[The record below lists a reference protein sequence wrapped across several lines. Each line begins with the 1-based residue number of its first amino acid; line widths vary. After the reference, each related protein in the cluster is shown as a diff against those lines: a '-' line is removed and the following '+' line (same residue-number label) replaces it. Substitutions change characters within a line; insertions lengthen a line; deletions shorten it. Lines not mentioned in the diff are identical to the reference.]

1 MKMIDYWHN
10 SIQNFCNA
18 VHSSDY
24 WISLTETMN
33 QIMAHETNAIGSAA
47 QLCADAIAQGGV
59 IHVFG
64 TGHSSHQAA
73 DTFYRAGGLACV
85 NAILEPFLS
94 IGGSAL
100 LSTWMERQS
109 GLASLILDRY
119 DLKAGEPMI
128 VFSVSGVNSV
138 PVEVAAESRSRG
150 LPVIAITSQS
160 YCGAVAEARG
170 LARTL
175 ITEADLVIDN
185 HVPIG
190 DAVVPIPHSN
200 FRAASTSTIAASLI
214 YHLLLEQILK
224 HLTQRNVCIPIFAS
238 SNLPSA
244 HAHNAELIARYRK
257 RVRNF

>member
-1 MKMIDYWHN
+1 MTGLSAYW
-10 SIQNFCNA
+10 S
-18 VHSSDY
+18 
-24 WISLTETMN
+24 SLTETMN
-33 QIMAHETNAIGSAA
+33 QIVVHETNAIGSAA
-47 QLCADAIAQGGV
+47 QLCADVIAQGGV

-94 IGGSAL
+94 IGVGAL
-100 LSTWMERQS
+100 LSTETERQT

-119 DLKAGEPMI
+119 DLRAGEPLI
-128 VFSVSGVNSV
+128 IFSVSGVNNV

-150 LPVIAITSQS
+150 LRVIAITSRS
-160 YCGAVAEARG
+160 YCRAVAEERG

-175 ITEADLVIDN
+175 MTEADLVIDN

-190 DAVVPIPHSN
+190 DAVVAIPHSD
-200 FRAASTSTIAASLI
+200 FRAAPVSTIAASLV
-214 YHLLLEQILK
+214 YHLLLEQTVK
-224 HLTQRNVCIPIFAS
+224 HLTERGVRVPVFAS
-238 SNLPSA
+238 SNLPNA
-244 HAHNAELIARYRK
+244 RAHNAGLIARYRE

>member
-1 MKMIDYWHN
+1 MD
-10 SIQNFCNA
+10 
-18 VHSSDY
+18 
-24 WISLTETMN
+24 SLPSTSTVRHFSRLPDRRPPPSKWPRDSP
-33 QIMAHETNAIGSAA
+33 QFA
-47 QLCADAIAQGGV
+47 GV
-59 IHVFG
+59 
-64 TGHSSHQAA
+64 Q
-73 DTFYRAGGLACV
+73 FYC
-85 NAILEPFLS
+85 PLS
-94 IGGSAL
+94 QRPSR
-100 LSTWMERQS
+100 W
-109 GLASLILDRY
+109 
-119 DLKAGEPMI
+119 P
-128 VFSVSGVNSV
+128 FSVSGVNSV

-160 YCGAVAEARG
+160 YCRAVAEARG

-224 HLTQRNVCIPIFAS
+224 HLTQRDVCIPIFAS

-244 HAHNAELIARYRK
+244 QAHNAELIARYRK

>member
-1 MKMIDYWHN
+1 MKMIDYWNN
-10 SIQNFCNA
+10 SSKIRNA
-18 VHSSDY
+18 VRSSDY

-94 IGGSAL
+94 IGGGAL
-100 LSTWMERQS
+100 LSTSMERQS

-119 DLKAGEPMI
+119 DLNAGEPMI

-160 YCGAVAEARG
+160 YCRAVAEARG

-185 HVPIG
+185 YVPIG
-190 DAVVPIPHSN
+190 DAVVPIPHSD
-200 FRAASTSTIAASLI
+200 FRAAATSTIAASLI

-224 HLTQRNVCIPIFAS
+224 RLEERDVFIPIFAS
-238 SNLPSA
+238 GNLPNA

>member
-1 MKMIDYWHN
+1 
-10 SIQNFCNA
+10 
-18 VHSSDY
+18 
-24 WISLTETMN
+24 MN
-33 QIMAHETNAIGSAA
+33 QIVAHETSAIGSAA
-47 QLCADAIAQGGV
+47 ELCADVIAQGGV

-73 DTFYRAGGLACV
+73 DAFYRAGGLACI

-94 IGGSAL
+94 IGGGAR

-119 DLKAGEPMI
+119 DLHAGEPVI
-128 VFSVSGVNSV
+128 VFSVSGVNSL

-150 LPVIAITSQS
+150 LPVIAITSRS
-160 YCGAVAEARG
+160 YCSAVAEARG
-170 LARTL
+170 LTRTL
-175 ITEADLVIDN
+175 ITEANLVLDN
-185 HVPIG
+185 HVPVG
-190 DAVVPIPHSN
+190 DAVVPVPQSN
-200 FRAASTSTIAASLI
+200 LRAASTSTVAASLI

-224 HLTQRNVCIPIFAS
+224 HLTQRHVYIPIFAS

-244 HAHNAELIARYRK
+244 PTHNAELVARYRN